1 MTRPTDADILRVNR
15 GDAKNTAAVLRRQG
29 FKFRDGWFWISYRIA
44 TEPEPEFMSAAW
56 TTRAEMDEPT
66 APPGVIESAAARR
79 AATDCKTFVFTCAQ
93 ANTKVHAD
101 FLSALEVYCGHNNA
115 DLHIAQFTYNKAKHG
130 KKSIKPG
137 ADQGGDTDSVWF
149 DPAIAPYVSDH
160 SIQIAPDLVWCG
172 ELNILPTMK
181 FPLSQFKTYTRHDS
195 AIIPHAKM
203 SMDSIPVM
211 PGVPAKMLYTT
222 GAVTQRNYV
231 QKTAGQVADFH
242 HVFGAMVVE
251 VDDDGTWWARQL
263 NATDDG
269 TFYDLTTYYTHETAE
284 PDQRVEAV
292 THGDLHFAQVDT
304 GIRDSVFGP
313 CGILDQLDPKL
324 QFFHDVIDFQARNH
338 HEIKDGHYWH
348 ERFVN
353 GEDSV
358 EAEFD
363 VLAVF
368 LTNRGSREHTET
380 FVITSNHDQFI
391 EGWLRDIATLKD
403 PVNVTFWHYL
413 NWYCHTMIE
422 SKRTPRPFAY
432 ALMEKLLGITDKIT
446 ILHEDDS
453 YLICGKIEAGLHGH
467 LGPNGARGSPK
478 NLRTVGKANTG
489 HTHSAGIVDG
499 VYTAG
504 TYSKLRMSYT
514 KGLSSWSHSLILTYA
529 NAKRAILTIKNG
541 KAWR

>member
-1 MTRPTDADILRVNR
+1 MTRPTDADILRVDR
-15 GDAKNTAAVLRRQG
+15 GDAKATAAALRNQG
-29 FKFRDGWFWISYRIA
+29 FMFRDAWFWISYRIA
-44 TEPEPEFMSAAW
+44 TQPEQEFCSVMDDVPEDIAGP
-56 TTRAEMDEPT
+56 E

-79 AATDCKTFVFTCAQ
+79 ARTDCKTFVFTCAQ

-101 FLSALEVYCGHNNA
+101 WLASLEVYCGRNNA
-115 DLHIAQFTYNKAKHG
+115 DLHIAQFTYNKATHG

-137 ADQGGDTDSVWF
+137 ADQDGDTNALWF
-149 DPAIAPYVSDH
+149 DPAIMPYVSDH

-181 FPLSQFKTYTRHDS
+181 FPLTQFKTYTRHDS

-203 SMDSIPVM
+203 GMESIPVM
-211 PGVPAKMLYTT
+211 PGVPARMLYTT

-263 NATDDG
+263 NAKDDG
-269 TFYDLTTYYTHETAE
+269 TFYDLTTYYTPTEVF
-284 PDQRVEAV
+284 PDQRVQAI
-292 THGDLHFAQVDT
+292 THGDLHYAQVDKS
-304 GIRDSVFGP
+304 ICESVFKP
-313 CGILDQLDPKL
+313 AGILDQLDPKL

-353 GEDSV
+353 GDGSV
-358 EAEFD
+358 EKEFLD
-363 VLAVF
+363 LAAF
-368 LTNRGSREHTET
+368 MDDRGTREHTET
-380 FVITSNHDQFI
+380 FVVTSNHDQFI
-391 EGWLRDIATLKD
+391 EGWLRDTAMLKD
-403 PVNVTFWHYL
+403 PINVTFWHYL
-413 NWYCHTMIE
+413 NWYCHSVIQGRR
-422 SKRTPRPFAY
+422 KPRPFAF
-432 ALMEKLLGITDKIT
+432 ALLEKLKGLSLT

-453 YLICGKIEAGLHGH
+453 YLIGGAIEAGLHGH

-478 NLRTVGKANTG
+478 NLRTVGKANTA

-514 KGLSSWSHSLILTYA
+514 KGLSSWSHSMILTYA
-529 NAKRAILTIKNG
+529 NNKRAILTIKKG

>member
-1 MTRPTDADILRVNR
+1 MTRPTDADILRVDR
-15 GDAKNTAAVLRRQG
+15 GDAKNTAAALRRQG
-29 FKFRDGWFWISYRIA
+29 FTFRDAWFWISYRIA
-44 TEPEPEFMSAAW
+44 TSPEMEFCSVMDDVA
-56 TTRAEMDEPT
+56 DEP

-79 AATDCKTFVFTCAQ
+79 ATTDCKTFVFTCAQ
-93 ANTKVHAD
+93 ANTKVHSE
-101 FLSALEVYCGHNNA
+101 FLQSLEAFCEHNDA

-137 ADQGGDTDSVWF
+137 TDQGGDTDAVWF
-149 DPAIAPYVSDH
+149 DPAISTYVSDH
-160 SIQIAPDLVWCG
+160 SIQIAPGLVWCG

-203 SMDSIPVM
+203 SMESIPVM
-211 PGVPAKMLYTT
+211 PDVPARMLYTT

-263 NATDDG
+263 NAKDDG
-269 TFYDLTTYYTHETAE
+269 TFYDLTTYYSPAAVC
-284 PDQRVEAV
+284 PNQRVQAI
-292 THGDLHFAQVDT
+292 THGDLHFAQIDAD
-304 GIRDSVFGP
+304 IRLAVFKP
-313 CGILDQLDPKL
+313 AGILDQLDPRL

-348 ERFVN
+348 ERYVN

-358 EAEFD
+358 EAEFN
-363 VLAVF
+363 VLASF
-368 LTNRGSREHTET
+368 LHGSGTREHTET
-380 FVITSNHDQFI
+380 FIVTSNHDQFI
-391 EGWLRDIATLKD
+391 EGWLRDVSMLKD

-413 NWYCHTMIE
+413 NWYCHSMIHA
-422 SKRTPRPFAY
+422 KRKPRPFAF
-432 ALMEKLLGITDKIT
+432 ALLEKIASMEAGIT

-453 YLICGKIEAGLHGH
+453 YLIGGSIEAGLHGH

-478 NLRTVGKANTG
+478 NLRTVGKANTA

-514 KGLSSWSHSLILTYA
+514 KGLSSWSHSMILTYE
-529 NAKRAILTIKNG
+529 NNKRAILTIKKG

>member
-1 MTRPTDADILRVNR
+1 MTRPTDADIKRVDR
-15 GDAKNTAAVLRRQG
+15 GDAKATAASLRRQG
-29 FKFRDGWFWISYRIA
+29 FMFRDAWFWISYRMA
-44 TEPEPEFMSAAW
+44 TEPEPEFKSVMDDSP
-56 TTRAEMDEPT
+56 DEPV

-79 AATDCKTFVFTCAQ
+79 AETDCKTFVFTCAQ
-93 ANTKVHAD
+93 ANTKVHSA
-101 FLSALEVYCGHNNA
+101 FLESLERFCEHRDA
-115 DLHIAQFTYNKAKHG
+115 SLHIAQFTYNKAKHG

-137 ADQGGDTDSVWF
+137 ADQEGDGDSVWF

-203 SMDSIPVM
+203 SMESIPVM
-211 PGVPAKMLYTT
+211 PGVPARMLYTT

-242 HVFGAMVVE
+242 HVFGAIVVE

-263 NATDDG
+263 NAKDNG
-269 TFYDLTTYYTHETAE
+269 EFYDLTTLYNPIGWNT
-284 PDQRVEAV
+284 DQRVEAI
-292 THGDLHFAQVDT
+292 THGDLHFAQRDT
-304 GIRDSVFGP
+304 AIVHAVFKP
-313 CGILDQLDPKL
+313 AGILDQLDPKL

-358 EAEFD
+358 EKEFD
-363 VLAVF
+363 DLATW
-368 LTNRGSREHTET
+368 LKHDGTREHTET
-380 FVITSNHDQFI
+380 FVVTSNHDQFI
-391 EGWLRDIATLKD
+391 EGWLRDTATLKD
-403 PVNVTFWHYL
+403 PINITFWHYL
-413 NWYCHTMIE
+413 NYYCHSTIE
-422 SKRTPRPFAY
+422 DKKKPYPFAF
-432 ALMEKLLGITDKIT
+432 ALQQKMINSDGYSPALK

-453 YLICGKIEAGLHGH
+453 YLIGGQIEAGLHGH

-504 TYSKLRMSYT
+504 TYSLLRMSYT
-514 KGLSSWSHSLILTYA
+514 KGLSSWSHSMILTYE
-529 NAKRAILTIKNG
+529 NNKRTILTIKKG